1 MMNKGEEMR
10 QRDILER
17 ALKERW
23 LTAYQM
29 QQVLKSSS
37 ADRIMRFIRECPPVG
52 FTVESR
58 QKKVKGYNTCNEY
71 RLLPI

>member
-1 MMNKGEEMR
+1 MT
-10 QRDILER
+10 QREVMEK

-29 QQVLKSSS
+29 QQILKSSS
-37 ADRIMRFIRECPPVG
+37 ADRIMRFIRENPPAG
-52 FTVESR
+52 YKVESR

-71 RLLPI
+71 RLTML

>member
-1 MMNKGEEMR
+1 MT
-10 QRDILER
+10 QREVMEK

-37 ADRIMRFIRECPPVG
+37 ADRIMRFIRENPPAG
-52 FTVESR
+52 YKVESR

-71 RLLPI
+71 RLTVL

>member
-1 MMNKGEEMR
+1 MK
-10 QRDILER
+10 QREVMER

-29 QQVLKSSS
+29 QQVLRSSS
-37 ADRIMRFIRECPPVG
+37 ADRIMRFIRENPPAG
-52 FTVESR
+52 YKVESR

-71 RLLPI
+71 RLVML

>member
-1 MMNKGEEMR
+1 ML
-10 QRDILER
+10 QREVMEK

-29 QQVLKSSS
+29 QQLLKSSS
-37 ADRIMRFIRECPPVG
+37 ADRIMRFIRENPPAG
-52 FTVESR
+52 YKVESR

-71 RLLPI
+71 RLTMI

>member
-1 MMNKGEEMR
+1 MK
-10 QRDILER
+10 QREVMEK

-29 QQVLKSSS
+29 QQILRSSS
-37 ADRIMRFIRECPPVG
+37 ADRIMRFIRETPPAG
-52 FTVESR
+52 YKVECR

-71 RLLPI
+71 KLVMI